1 MIIISTEGREED
13 TARGI
18 EAGATAYIKK
28 PFHTEEILD
37 VIARLEAKGTDRLS
51 EAAPP
56 KRRHRGW
63 TPRAWACELV
73 AELRSTL
80 ERAGELVRVVEL
92 NLREATEGGDGE
104 RRPTSASDELERR
117 LATAESDVK
126 ELASRLVDSEH
137 QGGRLMN
144 LYVATYQLHATLDPA
159 EVQATIAEI
168 AINLLGAEQFV
179 LLLRRDEER
188 GGGLRDRPARGDVRR
203 RAGALRR
210 RVLRRRRP
218 DGGRHARRTAC
229 CAWGRRPD
237 SPVLAAVPLRVQ
249 NEIVGALVLLKLL
262 DHKPILRAED
272 RDLLDLLSA
281 HAASAMFAA
290 RLFATKDRKLRTLE
304 SLVKLARGE

>member
-1 MIIISTEGREED
+1 
-13 TARGI
+13 
-18 EAGATAYIKK
+18 
-28 PFHTEEILD
+28 
-37 VIARLEAKGTDRLS
+37 LS
-51 EAAPP
+51 ERSATEPP
-56 KRRHRGW
+56 KTRLDAPGVGLD
-63 TPRAWACELV
+63 LV
-73 AELRSTL
+73 GELRATL
-80 ERAGELVRVVEL
+80 ERAGELIRVVET
-92 NLREATEGGDGE
+92 NLRGASDVAEGASAGE
-104 RRPTSASDELERR
+104 RIAELERR
-117 LATAESDVK
+117 LSTAESDVK

-179 LLLRRDEER
+179 LLLRRDEGVDYEISLLEGMYDGVLPLYDGETYK
-188 GGGLRDRPARGDVRR
+188 GGDPMVDQTLKDG
-203 RAGALRR
+203 
-210 RVLRRRRP
+210 VLRLGP
-218 DGGRHARRTAC
+218 TGESQA
-229 CAWGRRPD
+229 
-237 SPVLAAVPLRVQ
+237 LAAVPLRVQ
-249 NEIVGALVLLKLL
+249 NDIVGALVVLKLL